1 MSYNLRATS
10 RLEAKCYTWVL
21 ELGPQSQD
29 QAKTALVLSMSME
42 EEVVSVLFLKS
53 IQSALV
59 FYFSSL

>member
-1 MSYNLRATS
+1 MSYNLTATS
-10 RLEAKCYTWVL
+10 RLEVKCYTWVL
-21 ELGPQSQD
+21 ELGPQSQG

-53 IQSALV
+53 IQSALA